1 MKPSRIQHVLSDLLA
16 NRWPIFVWGPPG
28 VGKSSVVARIAREK
42 ELALIDVRA
51 SLLDPTDLR
60 GIPYVSDGMAT
71 WSPPSF
77 LPRDQASGGILF
89 FDELNAAPPL
99 VQASLYQLT
108 LDRRVG
114 EYELPPGWRI
124 VAAGNRAEDASVVY
138 RMPAALAN
146 RFVHLDFE
154 VDVDDWVA
162 WAMEAQI
169 HPLVIAFI
177 RTRREL
183 LLDMKNLERA
193 FPTPRAWEMLSDVVN
208 RMGSPKEAADT
219 LIGVVGEGAALEFIG
234 FCERSLTE
242 RTLLK
247 ILKSPEEAK
256 LPTGV
261 GELYALISYVSA
273 RAKDDAVL
281 DSAARLLARLSPE
294 LAVLLIGDIL
304 RVNPAL
310 TRKPGYLD
318 FIRQHG
324 DLLV

>member
-1 MKPSRIQHVLSDLLA
+1 
-16 NRWPIFVWGPPG
+16 
-28 VGKSSVVARIAREK
+28 
-42 ELALIDVRA
+42 
-51 SLLDPTDLR
+51 

-162 WAMEAQI
+162 WAMEVQI

-177 RTRREL
+177 RARREL

-242 RTLLK
+242 QAMLK
-247 ILKSPEEAK
+247 ILKRPEKAK

-324 DLLV
+324 DPLV